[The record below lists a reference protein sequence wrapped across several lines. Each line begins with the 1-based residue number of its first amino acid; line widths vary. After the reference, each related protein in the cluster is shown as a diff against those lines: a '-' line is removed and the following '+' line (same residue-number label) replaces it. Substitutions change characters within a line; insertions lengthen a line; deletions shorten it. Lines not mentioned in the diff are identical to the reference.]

1 MEEKYYEKL
10 EFNKIKEI
18 LSEYAIT
25 FLGKEM
31 SLSISPMTNKKE
43 IEKAGKQNSE
53 AEILIYRKGNL
64 PLYEIENIKPHLKN
78 IESQNTLSCKQLLDL
93 ANLLKL
99 SNNLKKYF
107 FSDEIDMSSFTALT
121 PLFENLYTNIGIQ
134 ETIFKSII
142 DENTLSDEASSTLRS
157 IRRNISSK
165 EQEIKDKLSKLL
177 TQKFV
182 QEPIVTIRNDR
193 FVIPVKSEYRSQIKG
208 FTHDI
213 SSSGSTVFVEP
224 LSIFELNNEINNL
237 RFEENKEIQKILQKL
252 SLLFS
257 DITMQLNNDLNLIG
271 MIDFIFAKAKYSIS
285 IDGSMPKISD
295 SKEINLINC
304 YHPLIEKEK
313 AVKNDI
319 YLGKDFTSLIIT
331 GPNTGGKTVTLKT
344 VGLLVIMAMSGI
356 NIPAK
361 EGSSIYVFDNVFADI
376 GDEQSIQDSLS
387 TFSSHIT
394 KIAEILKTATSN
406 SLVLLDE
413 LGSGTDPLEGASLAI
428 SILEELNKRGSLCIS
443 TTHYPELK
451 NFAITEKGFENACV
465 EFDLQTLTPTYKLL
479 IGIPGTS
486 QAFAISE
493 KLGIPKEI
501 IDNAKSKLTENHV
514 DYENLLK
521 QIYDDKRLIE
531 KEKDE
536 ILSKS
541 QEIKKLEEN
550 TKQKLDEI
558 SLKEDS
564 LIQKAK
570 EKATSILLEAKEDAD
585 EIIKNLENSS
595 SSKQANELRKNLNKK
610 IKNISNNIK
619 TSDNSLAQ
627 RPLTKEELKLN
638 MEVYIP
644 KLNQTGTIIHIGEK
658 DITVQIGIIKTNFKL
673 EDLRHVNSNSKN
685 NSNNSSNKNQNL
697 RSVKRSITPKSIS
710 PEINVIG
717 QNVDEACFAI
727 DKYLDN
733 CYLAGLNQVSIVHG
747 KGTGALRKGIH
758 AFLKTNPHVKSF
770 RLGTF
775 SEGETG
781 VTIVELK

>member
-1 MEEKYYEKL
+1 MKEKYYEKL
-10 EFNKIKEI
+10 EFKKVKEI
-18 LSEYAIT
+18 LSKYTIT
-25 FLGKEM
+25 FLGKEIAL
-31 SLSISPMTNKKE
+31 SLSPMSKKQD
-43 IEKAGKQNSE
+43 IEKAGNQNLE
-53 AEILIYRKGNL
+53 AETLIYRKGNL
-64 PLYEIENIKPHLKN
+64 PIFEIEDIKTHLKN

-93 ANLLKL
+93 ANILKI
-99 SNNLKKYF
+99 SNNLKLYF
-107 FSDEIDMSSFTALT
+107 FNDEIDMSNFTALT
-121 PLFENLYTNIGIQ
+121 PLFENLYTNKGIH
-134 ETIFKSII
+134 EKIFKSII
-142 DENTLSDEASSTLRS
+142 DENTLADEASPTLRS
-157 IRRNISSK
+157 IRRNITNK

-177 TQKFV
+177 NQKYV

-213 SSSGSTVFVEP
+213 SSSGSTIFVEP
-224 LSIFELNNEINNL
+224 LIIFELNNEINNL
-237 RFEENKEIQKILQKL
+237 KFEENKEIEKILQNL

-257 DITMQLNNDLNLIG
+257 EITEQLNNNLNLIG
-271 MIDFIFAKAKYSIS
+271 LIDFIFAKAKYSIS

-295 SKEINLINC
+295 NKEINLINC
-304 YHPLIEKEK
+304 SHPLLDKEK
-313 AVKNDI
+313 AIKNDI

-344 VGLLVIMAMSGI
+344 IGLLVIMAMSGI

-394 KIAEILKTATSN
+394 KISTILKTATSN
-406 SLVLLDE
+406 SLILLDE

-428 SILEELNKRGSLCIS
+428 SILEELNKRGTLCIS

-486 QAFAISE
+486 QAFAISK
-493 KLGIPKEI
+493 KLGIPNEI
-501 IDNAKSKLTENHV
+501 INNAKSKLTENHI
-514 DYENLLK
+514 DFENLLK

-531 KEKDE
+531 KEKNE

-541 QEIKKLEEN
+541 QQTQKLEEKA
-550 TKQKLDEI
+550 KQKLDEI
-558 SLKEDS
+558 SSKENS
-564 LIQKAK
+564 IIQKAK

-585 EIIKNLENSS
+585 KIIKNIENSN
-595 SSKQANELRKNLNKK
+595 SSKKANEIRKNLNQK
-610 IKNISNNIK
+610 IKNISDSSNITNN
-619 TSDNSLAQ
+619 SFNEQ
-627 RPLTKEELKLN
+627 NPLSKDELKLN

-644 KLNQTGTIIHIGEK
+644 KLNQTGNITHIGEK
-658 DITVQIGIIKTNFKL
+658 DVTVQIGILKTNFKL
-673 EDLRHVNSNSKN
+673 EELRHTNSTLKTNSNKS
-685 NSNNSSNKNQNL
+685 QNL
-697 RSVKRSITPKSIS
+697 RSIKKSIKPKSIS

-717 QNVDEACFAI
+717 QNVDEACFVI

-775 SEGETG
+775 GEGEMG

>member
-10 EFNKIKEI
+10 EFKKVKEI

-31 SLSISPMTNKKE
+31 ALSLSPMSKKQD
-43 IEKAGKQNSE
+43 IEKAGKQNLE
-53 AEILIYRKGNL
+53 AETLIYRKGNL
-64 PLYEIENIKPHLKN
+64 PIYEIENIKPYLKK
-78 IESQNTLSCKQLLDL
+78 IESQNTLSCKYLLDL
-93 ANLLKL
+93 ANILKL
-99 SNNLKKYF
+99 ANNLKTYYF
-107 FSDEIDMSSFTALT
+107 NDEIDMTNFTALT
-121 PLFENLYTNIGIQ
+121 PLFDNLYTNIGIQ
-134 ETIFKSII
+134 ETVFKSII

-157 IRRNISSK
+157 IRRNIVNK
-165 EQEIKDKLSKLL
+165 EQEIRDKLSKLL
-177 TQKFV
+177 NQKYV
-182 QEPIVTIRNDR
+182 QEPIVTLRNDR

-213 SSSGSTVFVEP
+213 SSSGSTIFVEP
-224 LSIFELNNEINNL
+224 LTIFELNNEINNL

-257 DITMQLNNDLNLIG
+257 EITQQLSNDLNLIG
-271 MIDFIFAKAKYSIS
+271 LIDFIFAKAKYSIS
-285 IDGSMPKISD
+285 INGSMPKISD
-295 SKEINLINC
+295 NKEINLISC
-304 YHPLIEKEK
+304 SHPLLDKEK
-313 AVKNDI
+313 AIKNDI
-319 YLGKDFTSLIIT
+319 YIGKDFTSLIIT

-344 VGLLVIMAMSGI
+344 VGLLIIMAMSGI

-361 EGSSIYVFDNVFADI
+361 EGSSIYIFDNIFADI

-394 KIAEILKTATSN
+394 KIAKILKNATSN

-428 SILEELNKRGSLCIS
+428 SILEELNKRGTLCIS

-451 NFAITEKGFENACV
+451 NFAIAEKGFENACV

-493 KLGIPKEI
+493 KLGIPNEI
-501 IDNAKSKLTENHV
+501 INNAKSKLTENHI
-514 DYENLLK
+514 DFENLLK
-521 QIYDDKRLIE
+521 EIYDDKRLIE
-531 KEKDE
+531 KEKNE
-536 ILSKS
+536 IILKS
-541 QEIKKLEEN
+541 QQTKILEEKA
-550 TKQKLDEI
+550 KQKLDEI
-558 SLKEDS
+558 SLKENS
-564 LIQKAK
+564 IIQKAK
-570 EKATSILLEAKEDAD
+570 EKASSILIEAKEDAD
-585 EIIKNLENSS
+585 EIIKNIENSN
-595 SSKQANELRKNLNKK
+595 SSKQANELRKNLNIK
-610 IKNISNNIK
+610 IKNISNNSINNK
-619 TSDNSLAQ
+619 FSNQQAIS
-627 RPLTKEELKLN
+627 KEELKLN

-644 KLNQTGTIIHIGEK
+644 KLNQTGTIINIGEK
-658 DITVQIGIIKTNFKL
+658 DVTVQIGIIKTNFKL
-673 EDLRHVNSNSKN
+673 EDLRKSNSKEN
-685 NSNNSSNKNQNL
+685 KNSLNKNQNL
-697 RSVKRSITPKSIS
+697 RSVKRTITQKNVSQ
-710 PEINVIG
+710 EINVIG

-758 AFLKTNPHVKSF
+758 AFLRTNPHVKSF

-775 SEGETG
+775 GEGEMG

>member
-1 MEEKYYEKL
+1 MKEKYYEKL
-10 EFNKIKEI
+10 EFKKVKEI
-18 LSEYAIT
+18 LSKYTIT
-25 FLGKEM
+25 FLGKEIAL
-31 SLSISPMTNKKE
+31 SLSPMSKKQD
-43 IEKAGKQNSE
+43 IEKAGNQNLE
-53 AEILIYRKGNL
+53 AETLIYRKGNL
-64 PLYEIENIKPHLKN
+64 PIFEIEDIKTHLKN

-93 ANLLKL
+93 ANILKI
-99 SNNLKKYF
+99 SNNLKLYF
-107 FSDEIDMSSFTALT
+107 FNDEIDMSNFTALT
-121 PLFENLYTNIGIQ
+121 PLFDNLYTNKGIH
-134 ETIFKSII
+134 EKIFKSII
-142 DENTLSDEASSTLRS
+142 DENTLADEASPTLRS
-157 IRRNISSK
+157 IRRNITNK

-177 TQKFV
+177 NQKYV

-213 SSSGSTVFVEP
+213 SSSGSTIFVEP
-224 LSIFELNNEINNL
+224 LIIFELNNEINNL
-237 RFEENKEIQKILQKL
+237 KFEENKEIEKILQNL

-257 DITMQLNNDLNLIG
+257 EITEQLNNNLNLIG
-271 MIDFIFAKAKYSIS
+271 LIDFIFAKAKYSIS

-295 SKEINLINC
+295 NKEINLINC
-304 YHPLIEKEK
+304 SHPLLDKEK
-313 AVKNDI
+313 AIKNDI

-344 VGLLVIMAMSGI
+344 IGLLVIMAMSGI

-394 KIAEILKTATSN
+394 KISTILKTATSN
-406 SLVLLDE
+406 SLILLDE

-428 SILEELNKRGSLCIS
+428 SILEELNKRGTLCIS

-486 QAFAISE
+486 QAFAISK
-493 KLGIPKEI
+493 KLGIPNEI
-501 IDNAKSKLTENHV
+501 INNAKSKLTENHI
-514 DYENLLK
+514 DFENLLK

-531 KEKDE
+531 KEKNE

-541 QEIKKLEEN
+541 QQTQKLEEKA
-550 TKQKLDEI
+550 KQKLDEI
-558 SLKEDS
+558 SSKENS
-564 LIQKAK
+564 IIQKAK

-585 EIIKNLENSS
+585 KIIKNIENSN
-595 SSKQANELRKNLNKK
+595 SSKKANEIRKNLNQK
-610 IKNISNNIK
+610 IKNISDSSNITNN
-619 TSDNSLAQ
+619 SFNEQ
-627 RPLTKEELKLN
+627 NPLSKDELKLN

-644 KLNQTGTIIHIGEK
+644 KLNQTGNITHIGEK
-658 DITVQIGIIKTNFKL
+658 DVTVQIGILKTNFKL
-673 EDLRHVNSNSKN
+673 EELRHTNSTLKTNSNKS
-685 NSNNSSNKNQNL
+685 QNL
-697 RSVKRSITPKSIS
+697 RSIKKSIKPKSIS

-717 QNVDEACFAI
+717 QNVDEACFVI

-775 SEGETG
+775 GEGEMG

>member
-10 EFNKIKEI
+10 EFKKVKEI

-31 SLSISPMTNKKE
+31 ALSLSPMSKKQD
-43 IEKAGKQNSE
+43 IEKAGKQNLE
-53 AEILIYRKGNL
+53 AETLIYRKGNL
-64 PLYEIENIKPHLKN
+64 PIYEIENIKPYLKK
-78 IESQNTLSCKQLLDL
+78 IESQNTLSCKYLLDL
-93 ANLLKL
+93 ANILKL
-99 SNNLKKYF
+99 ANNLKTYYF
-107 FSDEIDMSSFTALT
+107 NDEIDMTNFTALT
-121 PLFENLYTNIGIQ
+121 PLFDNLYTNIGIQ
-134 ETIFKSII
+134 ETVFKSIV

-157 IRRNISSK
+157 IRRNIVNK
-165 EQEIKDKLSKLL
+165 EQEIRDKLSKLL
-177 TQKFV
+177 NQKYV
-182 QEPIVTIRNDR
+182 QEPIVTLRNDR

-213 SSSGSTVFVEP
+213 SSSGSTIFVEP
-224 LSIFELNNEINNL
+224 LTIFELNNEINNL

-257 DITMQLNNDLNLIG
+257 EITQQLSNDLNLIG
-271 MIDFIFAKAKYSIS
+271 LIDFIFAKAKYSIS
-285 IDGSMPKISD
+285 INGLMPKISD
-295 SKEINLINC
+295 NKEINLISC
-304 YHPLIEKEK
+304 SHPLLDKEK
-313 AVKNDI
+313 AIKNDI
-319 YLGKDFTSLIIT
+319 YIGKDFTSLIIT

-344 VGLLVIMAMSGI
+344 LGLLIIMAMSGI

-361 EGSSIYVFDNVFADI
+361 EGSSIYIFDNIFADI

-394 KIAEILKTATSN
+394 KIAKILKNATSN

-428 SILEELNKRGSLCIS
+428 SILEELNKRGTLCIS

-493 KLGIPKEI
+493 KLGIPNEI
-501 IDNAKSKLTENHV
+501 INNAKSKLTENHI
-514 DYENLLK
+514 DFENLLK
-521 QIYDDKRLIE
+521 EIYDDKRLIE
-531 KEKDE
+531 KEKNE
-536 ILSKS
+536 IILKS
-541 QEIKKLEEN
+541 QQTKILEEKA
-550 TKQKLDEI
+550 KQKLDEI
-558 SLKEDS
+558 SLKENS
-564 LIQKAK
+564 IIQKAK
-570 EKATSILLEAKEDAD
+570 EKASSILIEAKEDAD
-585 EIIKNLENSS
+585 EIIKNIENSN
-595 SSKQANELRKNLNKK
+595 SSKQANELRKNLNTK
-610 IKNISNNIK
+610 IKNISNNSINNK
-619 TSDNSLAQ
+619 FSNQQAIS
-627 RPLTKEELKLN
+627 KEELKLN

-644 KLNQTGTIIHIGEK
+644 KLNQTGTIINIGEK
-658 DITVQIGIIKTNFKL
+658 DVTVQIGIIKTNFKL
-673 EDLRHVNSNSKN
+673 EDLRKSNSKEN
-685 NSNNSSNKNQNL
+685 KNSLNKNQNL
-697 RSVKRSITPKSIS
+697 RSVKRTITQKNVSQ
-710 PEINVIG
+710 EINVIG

-758 AFLKTNPHVKSF
+758 AFLRTNPHVKSF

-775 SEGETG
+775 GEGEMG

>member
-10 EFNKIKEI
+10 ELKKVKEI

-31 SLSISPMTNKKE
+31 ALSLSPMSKKQD
-43 IEKAGKQNSE
+43 IEKAGKQNLE
-53 AEILIYRKGNL
+53 AETLIYRKGNL
-64 PLYEIENIKPHLKN
+64 PIYEIENIKPYLKK
-78 IESQNTLSCKQLLDL
+78 IESQNTLSCKYLLDL
-93 ANLLKL
+93 ANILKL
-99 SNNLKKYF
+99 ANNLKTYYF
-107 FSDEIDMSSFTALT
+107 NDDIDMTNFTALT
-121 PLFENLYTNIGIQ
+121 PLFDNLYTNIGIQ
-134 ETIFKSII
+134 ETVFKSII

-157 IRRNISSK
+157 IRRNIVNK
-165 EQEIKDKLSKLL
+165 EQEIRDKLSKLL
-177 TQKFV
+177 NQKYV
-182 QEPIVTIRNDR
+182 QEPIVTLRNDR

-213 SSSGSTVFVEP
+213 SSSGSTIFVEP
-224 LSIFELNNEINNL
+224 LTIFELNNEINNL

-257 DITMQLNNDLNLIG
+257 EITQQLSNDLNLIG
-271 MIDFIFAKAKYSIS
+271 LIDFIFAKAKYSIS
-285 IDGSMPKISD
+285 INGLMPKISD
-295 SKEINLINC
+295 NKEINLISC
-304 YHPLIEKEK
+304 SHPLLDKEK
-313 AVKNDI
+313 AIKNNI
-319 YLGKDFTSLIIT
+319 YIGKDFTSLIIT

-344 VGLLVIMAMSGI
+344 VGLLIIMAMSGI

-361 EGSSIYVFDNVFADI
+361 EGSSIYIFDNIFADI

-394 KIAEILKTATSN
+394 KIAKILKNATSN

-428 SILEELNKRGSLCIS
+428 SILEELNKRGTLCIS

-493 KLGIPKEI
+493 KLGIPNEI
-501 IDNAKSKLTENHV
+501 INNAKSKLTENHI
-514 DYENLLK
+514 DFENLLK
-521 QIYDDKRLIE
+521 EIYDDKRLIE
-531 KEKDE
+531 KEKNE
-536 ILSKS
+536 IILKS
-541 QEIKKLEEN
+541 QQTKILEEKA
-550 TKQKLDEI
+550 KQKLDEI
-558 SLKEDS
+558 SLKENS
-564 LIQKAK
+564 IIQKAK
-570 EKATSILLEAKEDAD
+570 EKASSILIEAKEDAD
-585 EIIKNLENSS
+585 EIIKNIENSN
-595 SSKQANELRKNLNKK
+595 SSKQANELRKNLNIK
-610 IKNISNNIK
+610 IKNISNNSINNK
-619 TSDNSLAQ
+619 FSNQQAIS
-627 RPLTKEELKLN
+627 KEELKLN

-644 KLNQTGTIIHIGEK
+644 KLNQTGTIINIGEK
-658 DITVQIGIIKTNFKL
+658 DVTVQIGIIKTNFKL
-673 EDLRHVNSNSKN
+673 EDLRKSNSKEN
-685 NSNNSSNKNQNL
+685 KNSLNKNQNL
-697 RSVKRSITPKSIS
+697 RSVKRTITQKNVSQ
-710 PEINVIG
+710 EINVIG

-758 AFLKTNPHVKSF
+758 AFLRTNPHVKSF

-775 SEGETG
+775 GEGEMG

>member
-1 MEEKYYEKL
+1 MKEKYYEKL
-10 EFNKIKEI
+10 EFKKVKEI
-18 LSEYAIT
+18 LSKYTIT
-25 FLGKEM
+25 FLGKEIAL
-31 SLSISPMTNKKE
+31 SLSPMSKKQD
-43 IEKAGKQNSE
+43 IEKAGNQNLE
-53 AEILIYRKGNL
+53 AEALIYRKGNL
-64 PLYEIENIKPHLKN
+64 PIFEIEDIKTHLKN

-93 ANLLKL
+93 ANILKI
-99 SNNLKKYF
+99 SNNLKLYF
-107 FSDEIDMSSFTALT
+107 FNDEIDMSNFTALT
-121 PLFENLYTNIGIQ
+121 PLFDNLYTNKGIH
-134 ETIFKSII
+134 EKIFKSII
-142 DENTLSDEASSTLRS
+142 DENTLADEASPTLRS
-157 IRRNISSK
+157 IRRNITNK

-177 TQKFV
+177 NQKYV

-213 SSSGSTVFVEP
+213 SSSGSTIFVEP
-224 LSIFELNNEINNL
+224 LIIFELNNEINNL
-237 RFEENKEIQKILQKL
+237 KFEENKEIEKILQNL

-257 DITMQLNNDLNLIG
+257 EITEQLNNNLNLIG
-271 MIDFIFAKAKYSIS
+271 LIDFIFAKAKYSIS

-295 SKEINLINC
+295 NKEINLINC
-304 YHPLIEKEK
+304 SHPLLDKEK
-313 AVKNDI
+313 AIKNDI

-344 VGLLVIMAMSGI
+344 IGLLVIMAMSGI

-394 KIAEILKTATSN
+394 KISTILKTATSN
-406 SLVLLDE
+406 SLILLDE

-428 SILEELNKRGSLCIS
+428 SILEELNKRGTLCIS

-486 QAFAISE
+486 QAFAISK
-493 KLGIPKEI
+493 KLGIPNEI
-501 IDNAKSKLTENHV
+501 INNAKSKLTENHI
-514 DYENLLK
+514 DFENLLK

-531 KEKDE
+531 KEKNE

-541 QEIKKLEEN
+541 QQTQKLEEKA
-550 TKQKLDEI
+550 KQKLDEI
-558 SLKEDS
+558 SLKENS
-564 LIQKAK
+564 IIQKAK

-585 EIIKNLENSS
+585 KIIKNIENSN
-595 SSKQANELRKNLNKK
+595 SSKKANEIRKNLNQK
-610 IKNISNNIK
+610 IKNISDSSNITNN
-619 TSDNSLAQ
+619 SFNEQ
-627 RPLTKEELKLN
+627 NPLSKDELKLN

-644 KLNQTGTIIHIGEK
+644 KLNQTGNITHIGEK
-658 DITVQIGIIKTNFKL
+658 DVTVQIGILKTNFKL
-673 EDLRHVNSNSKN
+673 EELRHTNSTLKTNSNKS
-685 NSNNSSNKNQNL
+685 QNL
-697 RSVKRSITPKSIS
+697 RSIKKSIKPKSIS

-717 QNVDEACFAI
+717 QNVDEACFII

-775 SEGETG
+775 GEGEMG

>member
-10 EFNKIKEI
+10 ELKKVKEI

-31 SLSISPMTNKKE
+31 ALSLSPMSKKQD
-43 IEKAGKQNSE
+43 IEKAGKQNLE
-53 AEILIYRKGNL
+53 AETLIYRKGNL
-64 PLYEIENIKPHLKN
+64 PIYEIENIKPYLKK
-78 IESQNTLSCKQLLDL
+78 IESQNTLSCKYILDL
-93 ANLLKL
+93 ANILKL
-99 SNNLKKYF
+99 ANNLKTYYF
-107 FSDEIDMSSFTALT
+107 NDDIDMTNFTALT
-121 PLFENLYTNIGIQ
+121 PLFDNLYTNIGIQ
-134 ETIFKSII
+134 ETVFKSII
-142 DENTLSDEASSTLRS
+142 DENTLSDEASSPLCS
-157 IRRNISSK
+157 IRRNIVNK
-165 EQEIKDKLSKLL
+165 EQEIRDKLSKLL
-177 TQKFV
+177 NQKYV
-182 QEPIVTIRNDR
+182 QEPIVTLRNDR

-213 SSSGSTVFVEP
+213 SSSGSTIFVEP
-224 LSIFELNNEINNL
+224 LTIFELNNEINNL

-257 DITMQLNNDLNLIG
+257 EITQQLSNDLNLIG
-271 MIDFIFAKAKYSIS
+271 LIDFIFAKAKYSIS
-285 IDGSMPKISD
+285 INGSMPKISD
-295 SKEINLINC
+295 NKEINLISC
-304 YHPLIEKEK
+304 SHPLLDKEK
-313 AVKNDI
+313 AIKNNI
-319 YLGKDFTSLIIT
+319 YIGKDFTSLIIT

-344 VGLLVIMAMSGI
+344 VGLLIIMAMSGI

-361 EGSSIYVFDNVFADI
+361 EGSSIYIFDNIFADI

-394 KIAEILKTATSN
+394 KIAKILKNATSN

-428 SILEELNKRGSLCIS
+428 SILEELNKRGTLCIS

-493 KLGIPKEI
+493 KLGIPNEI
-501 IDNAKSKLTENHV
+501 INNAKSKLTENHI
-514 DYENLLK
+514 DFENLLK
-521 QIYDDKRLIE
+521 EIYDDKRMIE
-531 KEKDE
+531 KEKNE
-536 ILSKS
+536 IILKS
-541 QEIKKLEEN
+541 QQTKILEEKA
-550 TKQKLDEI
+550 KQKLDEI
-558 SLKEDS
+558 SLKENS
-564 LIQKAK
+564 IIQKAK
-570 EKATSILLEAKEDAD
+570 EKASSILIEAKEDAD
-585 EIIKNLENSS
+585 EIIKNIENSN
-595 SSKQANELRKNLNKK
+595 SSKQANELRKNLNTK
-610 IKNISNNIK
+610 IKNISNNSINNK
-619 TSDNSLAQ
+619 FSNQQAIS
-627 RPLTKEELKLN
+627 KEELKLN

-644 KLNQTGTIIHIGEK
+644 KLNQTGTIINIGEK
-658 DITVQIGIIKTNFKL
+658 DLTVQIGIIKTNFKL
-673 EDLRHVNSNSKN
+673 EDLRKSNSKE
-685 NSNNSSNKNQNL
+685 NKNQNL
-697 RSVKRSITPKSIS
+697 RSVKRTITQKNVSQ
-710 PEINVIG
+710 EINVIG

-758 AFLKTNPHVKSF
+758 AFLRTNPHVKSF

-775 SEGETG
+775 GEGEMG

>member
-10 EFNKIKEI
+10 EFKKVKEI

-31 SLSISPMTNKKE
+31 ALSLSPMSKKQD
-43 IEKAGKQNSE
+43 IEKAGKQNLE
-53 AEILIYRKGNL
+53 AETLIYRKGNL
-64 PLYEIENIKPHLKN
+64 PIYEIENIKPYLKK
-78 IESQNTLSCKQLLDL
+78 IESQNTLSCKYLLDL
-93 ANLLKL
+93 ANILKL
-99 SNNLKKYF
+99 ANNLKTYYF
-107 FSDEIDMSSFTALT
+107 NDEIDMTNFTALT
-121 PLFENLYTNIGIQ
+121 PLFDNLYTNIGIQ
-134 ETIFKSII
+134 ETVFKSII

-157 IRRNISSK
+157 IRRNIVNK
-165 EQEIKDKLSKLL
+165 EQEIRDKLSKLL
-177 TQKFV
+177 NQKYV
-182 QEPIVTIRNDR
+182 QEPIVTLRNDR

-213 SSSGSTVFVEP
+213 SSSGSTIFVEP
-224 LSIFELNNEINNL
+224 LTIFELNNEINNL

-257 DITMQLNNDLNLIG
+257 EITQQLSNDLNLIG
-271 MIDFIFAKAKYSIS
+271 LIDFIFAKAKYSIS
-285 IDGSMPKISD
+285 INGLMPKISD
-295 SKEINLINC
+295 NKEINLISC
-304 YHPLIEKEK
+304 SHPLLDKEK
-313 AVKNDI
+313 AIKNDI
-319 YLGKDFTSLIIT
+319 YIGKDFTSLIIT

-344 VGLLVIMAMSGI
+344 LGLLIIMAMSGI

-361 EGSSIYVFDNVFADI
+361 EGSSIYIFDNIFADI

-394 KIAEILKTATSN
+394 KIAKILKNATSN

-428 SILEELNKRGSLCIS
+428 SILEELNKRGTLCIS

-451 NFAITEKGFENACV
+451 NFAIAEKGFENACV

-493 KLGIPKEI
+493 KLGIPNEI
-501 IDNAKSKLTENHV
+501 INNAKSKLTENHI
-514 DYENLLK
+514 DFENLLK
-521 QIYDDKRLIE
+521 EIYDDKRLIE
-531 KEKDE
+531 KEKNE
-536 ILSKS
+536 IILKS
-541 QEIKKLEEN
+541 QQTKILEEKA
-550 TKQKLDEI
+550 KQKLDEI
-558 SLKEDS
+558 SLKENS
-564 LIQKAK
+564 IIQKAK
-570 EKATSILLEAKEDAD
+570 EKASSILIEAKEDAD
-585 EIIKNLENSS
+585 EIIKNIENSN
-595 SSKQANELRKNLNKK
+595 SSKQANELRKNLNIK
-610 IKNISNNIK
+610 IKNISNNSINNK
-619 TSDNSLAQ
+619 FSNQQAIS
-627 RPLTKEELKLN
+627 KEELKLN

-644 KLNQTGTIIHIGEK
+644 KLNQTGTIINIGEK
-658 DITVQIGIIKTNFKL
+658 DVTVQIGIIKTNFKL
-673 EDLRHVNSNSKN
+673 EDLRKSNSKEN
-685 NSNNSSNKNQNL
+685 KNSLNKNQNL
-697 RSVKRSITPKSIS
+697 RSVKRTITQKNVSQ
-710 PEINVIG
+710 EINVIG

-758 AFLKTNPHVKSF
+758 AFLRTNPHVKSF

-775 SEGETG
+775 GEGEMG

>member
-1 MEEKYYEKL
+1 MKEKYYEKL
-10 EFNKIKEI
+10 EFKKVKEI
-18 LSEYAIT
+18 LSKYTIT
-25 FLGKEM
+25 FLGKEIAL
-31 SLSISPMTNKKE
+31 SLSPMSKKQD
-43 IEKAGKQNSE
+43 IEKAGNQNLE
-53 AEILIYRKGNL
+53 AETLIYRKGNL
-64 PLYEIENIKPHLKN
+64 PIFEIEDIKTHLKN

-93 ANLLKL
+93 ANILKI
-99 SNNLKKYF
+99 SNNLKLYF
-107 FSDEIDMSSFTALT
+107 FNDEIDMSNFTALT
-121 PLFENLYTNIGIQ
+121 PLFENLYTNKGIH
-134 ETIFKSII
+134 EKIFKSII
-142 DENTLSDEASSTLRS
+142 DENTLADEASPTLRS
-157 IRRNISSK
+157 IRRNITNK

-177 TQKFV
+177 NQKYV

-213 SSSGSTVFVEP
+213 SSSGSTIFVEP
-224 LSIFELNNEINNL
+224 LIIFELNNEINNL
-237 RFEENKEIQKILQKL
+237 KFEENKEIEKILQNL

-257 DITMQLNNDLNLIG
+257 EITEQLNNNLNLIG
-271 MIDFIFAKAKYSIS
+271 LIDFIFAKAKYSIS

-295 SKEINLINC
+295 NKEINLINC
-304 YHPLIEKEK
+304 SHPLLDKEK
-313 AVKNDI
+313 AIKNDI

-394 KIAEILKTATSN
+394 KISTILKTATSN
-406 SLVLLDE
+406 SLILLDE

-428 SILEELNKRGSLCIS
+428 SILEELNKRGTLCIS

-486 QAFAISE
+486 QAFAISK
-493 KLGIPKEI
+493 KLGIPDEI
-501 IDNAKSKLTENHV
+501 INNAKSKLTENHI
-514 DYENLLK
+514 DFEILLK

-531 KEKDE
+531 IEKNE

-541 QEIKKLEEN
+541 QQTQKLEEKA
-550 TKQKLDEI
+550 KQKLDEI
-558 SLKEDS
+558 SSKENS
-564 LIQKAK
+564 IIQKAK

-585 EIIKNLENSS
+585 KIIKNIENSN
-595 SSKQANELRKNLNKK
+595 SSKKANEIRKNLNQK
-610 IKNISNNIK
+610 IKNISDSSNITNN
-619 TSDNSLAQ
+619 SFNEQ
-627 RPLTKEELKLN
+627 NPLSKDELKLN

-644 KLNQTGTIIHIGEK
+644 KLNQTGNITHIGEK
-658 DITVQIGIIKTNFKL
+658 DVTVQIGILKTNFKL
-673 EDLRHVNSNSKN
+673 EELRHTNSTSKTNSNKS
-685 NSNNSSNKNQNL
+685 QNL
-697 RSVKRSITPKSIS
+697 RSIKKSIKPKSIS

-717 QNVDEACFAI
+717 QNVVEACFAI
-727 DKYLDN
+727 DKFLDV
-733 CYLAGLNQVSIVHG
+733 CLLSGLNTVTIVHG
-747 KGTGALRKGIH
+747 KGTREIKRWYSFI
-758 AFLKTNPHVKSF
+758 FKKSPSCKV
-770 RLGTF
+770 L
-775 SEGETG
+775 
-781 VTIVELK
+781 

>member
-1 MEEKYYEKL
+1 MKEKYYEKL
-10 EFNKIKEI
+10 EFKKVKEI
-18 LSEYAIT
+18 LSKYTIT

-31 SLSISPMTNKKE
+31 ALSLTPMSKKQD
-43 IEKAGKQNSE
+43 IEKAGKQNLE
-53 AEILIYRKGNL
+53 AETLIYRKGNL
-64 PLYEIENIKPHLKN
+64 PIYEIEDIKPYLKN
-78 IESQNTLSCKQLLDL
+78 IESQNILSCKQLLDL
-93 ANLLKL
+93 ANVLKL
-99 SNNLKKYF
+99 SNNLKSYF
-107 FSDEIDMSSFTALT
+107 FNNEIDMSNYTALNS
-121 PLFENLYTNIGIQ
+121 LFDNLYTNIGIQ
-134 ETIFKSII
+134 EKIFKSII
-142 DENTLSDEASSTLRS
+142 DENTLADEASSTLRS
-157 IRRNISSK
+157 IRRNISNK
-165 EQEIKDKLSKLL
+165 EQEIRDKLSKLL
-177 TQKFV
+177 NQKYV

-213 SSSGSTVFVEP
+213 SSSGSTIFVEP
-224 LSIFELNNEINNL
+224 LTIFELNNEINNL

-257 DITMQLNNDLNLIG
+257 EITQQLSNDLNLIG
-271 MIDFIFAKAKYSIS
+271 LIDFIFAKAKYSIS
-285 IDGSMPKISD
+285 IDGSMPIISD
-295 SKEINLINC
+295 NKEINLISC
-304 YHPLIEKEK
+304 SHPLLDKEK

-319 YLGKDFTSLIIT
+319 YIGKDFTSLIIT

-344 VGLLVIMAMSGI
+344 VGLLIIMAMSGI

-361 EGSSIYVFDNVFADI
+361 EGSYIYVFDNIFADI

-394 KIAEILKTATSN
+394 KIATILRAATSD

-428 SILEELNKRGSLCIS
+428 SILEELNKRGTLCIS

-493 KLGIPKEI
+493 KLGIPNEI
-501 IDNAKSKLTENHV
+501 INNAKSKLTENHINF
-514 DYENLLK
+514 ENLLK
-521 QIYDDKRLIE
+521 EIYDDKRLIE
-531 KEKDE
+531 KEKNE

-541 QEIKKLEEN
+541 RQAQILEEN
-550 TKQKLDEI
+550 AKQKLDEI
-558 SLKEDS
+558 SSKEIS
-564 LIQKAK
+564 IIQKAK

-585 EIIKNLENSS
+585 EIIKNIENSN
-595 SSKQANELRKNLNKK
+595 SSKKANEIRKNLNQK
-610 IKNISNNIK
+610 IKNISDSSNITNN
-619 TSDNSLAQ
+619 SFNEQ
-627 RPLTKEELKLN
+627 NPLSKDELKLN

-644 KLNQTGTIIHIGEK
+644 KLNQTGNITHIGEK
-658 DITVQIGIIKTNFKL
+658 DVTVQIGILKTNFKL
-673 EDLRHVNSNSKN
+673 EELRHTNSTSKTNSNKS
-685 NSNNSSNKNQNL
+685 QNL
-697 RSVKRSITPKSIS
+697 RSIKKSIKPKSIS
-710 PEINVIG
+710 QEINVIG
-717 QNVDEACFAI
+717 QNVDEACFVI

-775 SEGETG
+775 GEGEMG

>member
-10 EFNKIKEI
+10 ELKKVKEI

-31 SLSISPMTNKKE
+31 ALSLSPMSKKQD
-43 IEKAGKQNSE
+43 IEKAGKQNLE
-53 AEILIYRKGNL
+53 AETLIYRKGN
-64 PLYEIENIKPHLKN
+64 PPIYEIKNIKPYLKK
-78 IESQNTLSCKQLLDL
+78 IESQNTLSCKYLLDL
-93 ANLLKL
+93 ANILKL
-99 SNNLKKYF
+99 ANNLKTYYF
-107 FSDEIDMSSFTALT
+107 NDDIDMTNFTALT
-121 PLFENLYTNIGIQ
+121 PLFDNLYTNIGIQ
-134 ETIFKSII
+134 ETVFKSII
-142 DENTLSDEASSTLRS
+142 DENTLSDEASSTLCS
-157 IRRNISSK
+157 IRRNIVNK
-165 EQEIKDKLSKLL
+165 EQEIRDKLSKLL
-177 TQKFV
+177 NQKYV
-182 QEPIVTIRNDR
+182 QEPIVTLRNDR

-213 SSSGSTVFVEP
+213 SSSGSTIFVEP
-224 LSIFELNNEINNL
+224 LTIFELNNEINNL

-257 DITMQLNNDLNLIG
+257 EITQQLSNDLNLIG
-271 MIDFIFAKAKYSIS
+271 LIDFIFAKAKYSIS
-285 IDGSMPKISD
+285 INGSMPKISD
-295 SKEINLINC
+295 NKEINLISC
-304 YHPLIEKEK
+304 SHPLLDKEK
-313 AVKNDI
+313 AIKNDI
-319 YLGKDFTSLIIT
+319 YIGKDFTSLIIT

-344 VGLLVIMAMSGI
+344 LGLLIIMAMSGI

-361 EGSSIYVFDNVFADI
+361 EGSSIYIFDNIFADI

-394 KIAEILKTATSN
+394 KIAKILKNATSN

-428 SILEELNKRGSLCIS
+428 SILEELNKRGTLCIS

-493 KLGIPKEI
+493 KLGIPNEI
-501 IDNAKSKLTENHV
+501 INNAKSKLTENHI
-514 DYENLLK
+514 DFENLLK
-521 QIYDDKRLIE
+521 EIYDDKRLIE
-531 KEKDE
+531 KEKNE
-536 ILSKS
+536 IILKS
-541 QEIKKLEEN
+541 QQTKILEEKA
-550 TKQKLDEI
+550 KQKLDEI
-558 SLKEDS
+558 SLKENS
-564 LIQKAK
+564 IIQKAK
-570 EKATSILLEAKEDAD
+570 EKASSILIEAKEDAD
-585 EIIKNLENSS
+585 EIIKNIENSN
-595 SSKQANELRKNLNKK
+595 SSKQANELRKNLNIK
-610 IKNISNNIK
+610 IKNISNNSINNK
-619 TSDNSLAQ
+619 FSNQQAIS
-627 RPLTKEELKLN
+627 KEELKLN

-644 KLNQTGTIIHIGEK
+644 KLNQTGTIINIGEK
-658 DITVQIGIIKTNFKL
+658 DVTVQIGIIKTNFKL
-673 EDLRHVNSNSKN
+673 EDLRKSNSKEN
-685 NSNNSSNKNQNL
+685 KNSLNKNQNL
-697 RSVKRSITPKSIS
+697 RSVKRTITQKNVSQ
-710 PEINVIG
+710 EINVIG

-758 AFLKTNPHVKSF
+758 AFLRTNPHVKSF

-775 SEGETG
+775 GEGEMG